1 MKKFIQ
7 NVVSPFV
14 MFSAGIL
21 LIGCEQA
28 NSPDSTEDQ
37 TSQSSEVSAQV
48 SESATDSTETS
59 KAELKSG
66 NMFYI
71 VRDVADMQ
79 LKAGDYVEQLKQTQT
94 DLETAINDK
103 DQQQLQS
110 TAKTLKQQLTG
121 FNQALTGLN
130 LKSQEIDSIR
140 QNIMQANQ
148 QALATPLLNGEVDL
162 SQVDFKKIEKQMGS
176 IQMEMIKLAGMM
188 IPQGQDEAE
197 QNEQDQSEADQ
208 EG

>member
-14 MFSAGIL
+14 MFSAGLI

-28 NSPDSTEDQ
+28 NTPDSTETH
-37 TSQSSEVSAQV
+37 TSQSSEVSEQDAQ
-48 SESATDSTETS
+48 ELSTESTATP

-94 DLETAINDK
+94 DLQTAIEDK
-103 DQQQLQS
+103 DQTQLQDS
-110 TAKTLKQQLTG
+110 ADTLKQQLTG
-121 FNQALTGLN
+121 FNQALSSLN
-130 LKSQEIDSIR
+130 LKSQEIESIR
-140 QNIMQANQ
+140 QDLLQANQ
-148 QALATPLLNGEVDL
+148 QVLATPLLNGEINL
-162 SQVDFKKIEKQMGS
+162 AQVDFKKIEKQMGN
-176 IQMEMIKLAGMM
+176 IQLEMVKLASMM
-188 IPQGQDEAE
+188 IPDSQDKDA
-197 QNEQDQSEADQ
+197 QKS
-208 EG
+208 

>member
-14 MFSAGIL
+14 MFSAGLI

-28 NSPDSTEDQ
+28 NTPDSTETQ
-37 TSQSSEVSAQV
+37 TSQSSEVSEQDAQELTT
-48 SESATDSTETS
+48 ESTATP

-94 DLETAINDK
+94 DLQTAIEDK
-103 DQQQLQS
+103 DQAQLQDS
-110 TAKTLKQQLTG
+110 ADTLKQQLTG
-121 FNQALTGLN
+121 FNQALSSLN
-130 LKSQEIDSIR
+130 LKSQEIESIR
-140 QNIMQANQ
+140 KDLLQANQ
-148 QALATPLLNGEVDL
+148 QVLATPLLNGEINVA
-162 SQVDFKKIEKQMGS
+162 QVDFKKIEKQMGN
-176 IQMEMIKLAGMM
+176 IQLEMVKLASMM
-188 IPQGQDEAE
+188 IPDSQDKDA
-197 QNEQDQSEADQ
+197 QKS
-208 EG
+208 

>member
-7 NVVSPFV
+7 NAVSPFV
-14 MFSAGIL
+14 MFSAGLL

-28 NSPDSTEDQ
+28 NKLDATENETSP
-37 TSQSSEVSAQV
+37 SSEVFEQV
-48 SESATDSTETS
+48 STQSATEPSAT
-59 KAELKSG
+59 AELKSG

-79 LKAGDYVEQLKQTQT
+79 LKTGNYIEQLKQTQT
-94 DLETAINDK
+94 DLEAAVSNH

-110 TAKTLKQQLTG
+110 TAESLKTQLKG
-121 FNQALTGLN
+121 FDQALSSLN

-140 QNIMQANQ
+140 QNLMQANQ
-148 QALATPLLNGEVDL
+148 QVLATPFLNGELDL
-162 SQVDFKKIEKQMGS
+162 TQVDFKKIEQQMGT

-188 IPQGQDEAE
+188 IPEGQNNSG
-197 QNEQDQSEADQ
+197 QNESNQ
-208 EG
+208 ES

>member
-28 NSPDSTEDQ
+28 NSPDSTENQ
-37 TSQSSEVSAQV
+37 TSQSSEVSEQV
-48 SESATDSTETS
+48 SKESAETS

-103 DQQQLQS
+103 DQQQLQT
-110 TAKTLKQQLTG
+110 TAKTLQQQLTG

-148 QALATPLLNGEVDL
+148 QVLATPFLNGEVDL

-188 IPQGQDEAE
+188 IPQGQDEPE
-197 QNEQDQSEADQ
+197 QNEQDSNEQNQ
-208 EG
+208 ES

>member
-14 MFSAGIL
+14 MFSAGLI

-28 NSPDSTEDQ
+28 NTPDSTETQ
-37 TSQSSEVSAQV
+37 TSQSSEVSEQDAQELTT
-48 SESATDSTETS
+48 ESTAMP

-94 DLETAINDK
+94 DLQTAIADK
-103 DQQQLQS
+103 DQAQLQDS
-110 TAKTLKQQLTG
+110 ADTLKQQLTG
-121 FNQALTGLN
+121 FNQALSSLN
-130 LKSQEIDSIR
+130 LKSQEIESIR
-140 QNIMQANQ
+140 KDLLQANQ
-148 QALATPLLNGEVDL
+148 QVLATPLLNGEINVA
-162 SQVDFKKIEKQMGS
+162 QVDFKKIEKQMGN
-176 IQMEMIKLAGMM
+176 IQLEMVKLASMM
-188 IPQGQDEAE
+188 IPDSQDKDA
-197 QNEQDQSEADQ
+197 QKS
-208 EG
+208 

>member
-14 MFSAGIL
+14 MFSAGLL

-28 NSPDSTEDQ
+28 NTPDSTETQ
-37 TSQSSEVSAQV
+37 TSQSSEVSEQDAQELTT
-48 SESATDSTETS
+48 ESTATP

-94 DLETAINDK
+94 DLQTAIEDK
-103 DQQQLQS
+103 DQAQLQDS
-110 TAKTLKQQLTG
+110 ADTLKQQLTG
-121 FNQALTGLN
+121 FNQALGSLT
-130 LKSQEIDSIR
+130 LKSQEIESIR
-140 QNIMQANQ
+140 QDLLQANQ
-148 QALATPLLNGEVDL
+148 QVLATPLLNGEINL
-162 SQVDFKKIEKQMGS
+162 AQVDFKKIEKQMGN
-176 IQMEMIKLAGMM
+176 IQLEMVKLASMM
-188 IPQGQDEAE
+188 IPDSQDKDA
-197 QNEQDQSEADQ
+197 Q
-208 EG
+208 ES